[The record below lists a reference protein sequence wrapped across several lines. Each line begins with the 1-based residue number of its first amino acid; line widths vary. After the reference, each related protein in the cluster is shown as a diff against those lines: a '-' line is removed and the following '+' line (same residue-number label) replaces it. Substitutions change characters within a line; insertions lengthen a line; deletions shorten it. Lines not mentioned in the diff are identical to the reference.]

1 MGAPWSGSR
10 GETGRHAG
18 AAAAWVPYGRQQ
30 GETGR
35 HAGVE
40 AGVWAPIWAAA
51 EETQDTI
58 EEQEQEHGRPYG
70 RQQRRH
76 RAPCRSRSSSMGA
89 HMGGSSGDTRRHAG
103 AGESKTNLTGEKAE
117 TCKAFECMA
126 VLVTVATLRKAT
138 YNRNSGRI

>member
-40 AGVWAPIWAAA
+40 AGVWASYGAAA
-51 EETQDTI
+51 WKTQDAMQEQEQEQEYGRLLWGAAVETQDTI
-58 EEQEQEHGRPYG
+58 EEQEQEYGRPTLLG
-70 RQQRRH
+70 KERH
-76 RAPCRSRSSSMGA
+76 RAVTGQQDA
-89 HMGGSSGDTRRHAG
+89 LKGGR
-103 AGESKTNLTGEKAE
+103 
-117 TCKAFECMA
+117 
-126 VLVTVATLRKAT
+126 
-138 YNRNSGRI
+138 

>member
-1 MGAPWSGSR
+1 
-10 GETGRHAG
+10 
-18 AAAAWVPYGRQQ
+18 
-30 GETGR
+30 
-35 HAGVE
+35 
-40 AGVWAPIWAAA
+40 
-51 EETQDTI
+51 
-58 EEQEQEHGRPYG
+58 
-70 RQQRRH
+70 
-76 RAPCRSRSSSMGA
+76 MGA